1 MISHDFVLNSRTCNF
16 ICDTIPNEYLTNFNL
31 KSSNNCVHYLSEA
44 KTWLTPC
51 KYYPQTLKMSWRL
64 IQQLPYKLY
73 TYYHL
78 NEEKSSCSTYCLHFK
93 INFCLELTTRDPTT
107 VNIAISTD
115 LYINVSNTCQSGVAI
130 PRRVHSTMQTRKLMA
145 K

>member
-1 MISHDFVLNSRTCNF
+1 MISHDFVLNSRPCNF
-16 ICDTIPNEYLTNFNL
+16 IWDTIPNEYLSNLNL
-31 KSSNNCVHYLSEA
+31 KLSNNFVYYLSYA
-44 KTWLTPC
+44 RTWLTL
-51 KYYPQTLKMSWRL
+51 TLKRSSRL
-64 IQQLPYKLY
+64 MQQLPCKL
-73 TYYHL
+73 YYHL

-93 INFCLELTTRDPTT
+93 IQFCLELTTRAPTT

-115 LYINVSNTCQSGVAI
+115 LDMNLSNTCQSGVAI